1 MTIDSAVEIYLTEIS
16 PKDKPWDKHRAN
28 AVIVA
33 QNYAEGG
40 SKYTAHRISKC
51 SRNLDMVTL
60 PDASGTIAYKLR
72 HTEFCRVRHCPV
84 CQWRRSMKWS
94 SRLRQGLPNL
104 LADYP
109 TACFLFLTLTV
120 PNCPLVN
127 LRATLA
133 AMNAGFVRMTQLKK
147 FPGVGWVKAVE
158 VTRNSE
164 TSYAH
169 PHFHILI
176 MVPSS
181 YFGGN
186 RYVKQE
192 EWTEMWK
199 QSMRY
204 DFDPIVHIKRIT
216 AKKKKKTEENRREEN
231 ETESSKMEEN
241 GMEENGREWKRI
253 EESKMEENPLVS
265 AICEVV
271 KYSVKEEDLKFS
283 AAWLVEL
290 TRQVHKTQATTL
302 GGVFR
307 TYFRDDIDGGDLIHI
322 NESLHISREEFNDMA
337 GFDFGFNERRYR
349 YQMHT

>member
-1 MTIDSAVEIYLTEIS
+1 MRLDSAHEIYLTEIS

-94 SRLRQGLPNL
+94 SRMRQGLPKL

-109 TACFLFLTLTV
+109 KACFLFLTLTV
-120 PNCPLVN
+120 PNCRLVN
-127 LRATLA
+127 LRATFA
-133 AMNAGFVRMTQLKK
+133 IMNEGFVRMSQLKK
-147 FPGVGWVKAVE
+147 FPGIGWVKAAE
-158 VTRNSE
+158 VTRNPQ
-164 TSYAH
+164 TFYAH

-186 RYVKQE
+186 RYIKQE

-199 QSMRY
+199 QSMRF
-204 DFDPIVHIKRIT
+204 DFDPIVNIKRIT
-216 AKKKKKTEENRREEN
+216 PKKKKK
-231 ETESSKMEEN
+231 KEEN
-241 GMEENGREWKRI
+241 GMEENGREW
-253 EESKMEENPLVS
+253 SKMEENGMEENPLIA
-265 AICEVV
+265 AICETV
-271 KYSVKEEDLKFS
+271 KYSVKEEDLKVS
-283 AAWLVEL
+283 SSWLVEL

-307 TYFRDDIDGGDLIHI
+307 HYFRDERESDDLIHV
-322 NESLHISREEFNDMA
+322 NGELKISREEFNDMP
-337 GFDFGFNERRYR
+337 GFDFGFNERKWKYL
-349 YQMHT
+349 MNT